1 MDDLLN
7 LDGLPKSELVKI
19 ARQYSLYYVT
29 KSGKG
34 SMSNYESLSRDML
47 ISLLKNDRD
56 YQRAV
61 SKLSRIEI
69 LKERLKSTSNR
80 PESIMEVIIEVFKD
94 TNTYP
99 IPGKYYTFRYYAKTP
114 LLIYDQHPLIAC
126 LGTFD
131 WGFRGANFHLNR
143 ERNYTWPEVASGI
156 YLIEN
161 DEISYMKTINYKR
174 LAKVL

>member
-1 MDDLLN
+1 MDDPLN
-7 LDGLPKSELVKI
+7 LESLPKTELVKI
-19 ARQYSLYYVT
+19 ARKYSLYYTT
-29 KSGKG
+29 KTGRG
-34 SMSNYESLSRDML
+34 SMSNYESLTKERL

-56 YQRAV
+56 YLRGVA
-61 SKLSRIEI
+61 KLTRIEI
-69 LKERLKSTSNR
+69 LQERLKTTPNI
-80 PESIMEVIIEVFKD
+80 PERIMEVIIEVFKD

-156 YLIEN
+156 YLVEN
-161 DEISYMKTINYKR
+161 DEISYMKTINYRR
-174 LAKVL
+174 LDRVL